1 MREFKALD
9 SKSSKSKYYSTLANL
24 IIYIFRLYLLYKEGK
39 LDLENLDRQPI
50 LLDVLLERLNTILEN
65 LEAYSSNKDLIELE
79 SIASKLKFSLIEVIA
94 ILLAQET
101 SQKTLDSKGIF
112 NSPTITF
119 LILKKYKP

>member
-24 IIYIFRLYLLYKEGK
+24 IIYIFKLYLLYKKGK

-50 LLDVLLERLNTILEN
+50 LLEPLLERLNTILEN

-79 SIASKLKFSLIEVIA
+79 SIAAKLKFSLIEVIA
-94 ILLAQET
+94 ILLA
-101 SQKTLDSKGIF
+101 
-112 NSPTITF
+112 
-119 LILKKYKP
+119 

>member
-24 IIYIFRLYLLYKEGK
+24 IVYIFRLYLLSKEGK

-50 LLDVLLERLNTILEN
+50 LEDILLERLNTILEY

-79 SIASKLKFSLIEVIA
+79 SIAAKLKFSLIEVIA
-94 ILLAQET
+94 ILLA
-101 SQKTLDSKGIF
+101 
-112 NSPTITF
+112 
-119 LILKKYKP
+119 